1 MTEAIQCINFSL
13 AVIFVICY
21 FYQFVYILIS
31 LFKKP
36 VRFAPSEQNKR
47 YAFMISARN
56 EDNVIK
62 NLIDSIKAQTYPSEL
77 LDIYICADNCTDN
90 TAAVAKQAGAVVY
103 SRTDPENIGKGWAL
117 DFLFK
122 KVRQLKGDDY
132 YDAFFIFDADNLL
145 DKDYVARMNDAFSA
159 GHRVIAAY
167 RNTKNFGTNWLSCG
181 YGLWFLHDSRH
192 LNNVRMILGS
202 SCSVAGTGFLISNQV
217 IKENDGWPYHLLIED
232 IQFST
237 ESILKGEKIAYCDDA
252 KFYDEQPEEFKDSWN
267 QRMRWT
273 KGYMQILRQY
283 GKGLIK
289 GIFSKKGLA
298 CYDMLMTI
306 MPAIVVTVLSI
317 IANVVSFVLCLISQ
331 SGLLAMLLSLGLT
344 FVGSYLLLLTVGALA
359 CATEWE
365 HIRCADKKKVIA
377 CFLFPLFVYTFIP
390 VVVCALFRKVEWK
403 PIRHKDSST
412 IEDMEKIKN

>member
-1 MTEAIQCINFSL
+1 MTEAIQYINFSL
-13 AVIFVICY
+13 ALIFVICY
-21 FYQFVYILIS
+21 FYQVVYILIS
-31 LFKKP
+31 LFRKP
-36 VRFAPSEQNKR
+36 VRFAPAERNKH

-56 EDNVIK
+56 EDNVIG

-90 TAAVAKQAGAVVY
+90 TAAVAQQAGAVVY

-117 DFLFK
+117 DFLFE

-132 YDAFFIFDADNLL
+132 YDGYFIFDADNLL
-145 DKDYVARMNDAFSA
+145 DRDYAVRMNDAFSA

-217 IKENDGWPYHLLIED
+217 IKENGGWPYHLLIED

-252 KFYDEQPEEFKDSWN
+252 RFYDEQPEEFKDSWN

-283 GKGLIK
+283 GKDLIK

-317 IANVVSFVLCLISQ
+317 IANVVSVVLCLISQ
-331 SGLLAMLLSLGLT
+331 SGLMTMLWSLGLT
-344 FVGSYLLLLTVGALA
+344 LAGSYLLLLAVGALA

-365 HIRCADKKKVIA
+365 HIRCTDKKKVLA
-377 CFLFPLFVYTFIP
+377 CLLFPLFVYTFIP
-390 VVVCALFRKVEWK
+390 VVVCSLFQKVEWK
-403 PIRHKDSST
+403 PIRHRDSST
-412 IEDMEKIKN
+412 IEDMEKNEN